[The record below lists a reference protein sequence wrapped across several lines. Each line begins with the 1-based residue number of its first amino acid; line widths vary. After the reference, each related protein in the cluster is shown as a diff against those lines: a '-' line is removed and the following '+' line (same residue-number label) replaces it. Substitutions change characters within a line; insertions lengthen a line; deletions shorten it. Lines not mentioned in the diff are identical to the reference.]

1 MGNLSPLLR
10 ALRSTDY
17 LFLAEHG
24 VTPEQWQNSRIAQ
37 GLAPGLATRTTRN
50 EANRLRAEPKPDAF
64 AQLLVAINR
73 AD

>member
-1 MGNLSPLLR
+1 MGQLSPLLR

-24 VTPEQWQNSRIAQ
+24 VTPEQWQNDRVAR

-50 EANRLRAEPKPDAF
+50 EADRLRSKPKPDAF
-64 AQLLVAINR
+64 AQLLQAIKR
-73 AD
+73 SD